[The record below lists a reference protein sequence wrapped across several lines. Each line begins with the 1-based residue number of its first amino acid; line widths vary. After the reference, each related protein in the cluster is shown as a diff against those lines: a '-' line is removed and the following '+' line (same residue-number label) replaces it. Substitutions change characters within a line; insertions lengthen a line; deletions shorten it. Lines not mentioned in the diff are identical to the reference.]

1 MSGEAP
7 EAVLMTIDL
16 TIELAHQPG
25 TLATACDVLAH
36 AGINIEGGFGAVVD
50 GRPKL
55 HVLVADAERATRALI
70 DGGFD
75 ILAQRPVVSV
85 PIENRLGAAAT
96 LLRRIT
102 DAGVSVDLVYT
113 ALDGRIVL
121 GSDDMAGL
129 RAVVE

>member
-1 MSGEAP
+1 
-7 EAVLMTIDL
+7 MTIDL
-16 TIELAHQPG
+16 TIEMAHQPG

-36 AGINIEGGFGAVVD
+36 AGINIEGGCGAVVD
-50 GRPKL
+50 GRPRL

-75 ILAQRPVVSV
+75 ILAQRQVVSV
-85 PIENRLGAAAT
+85 PIENRPGTAAT

-121 GSDDMAGL
+121 GSDDIGAL